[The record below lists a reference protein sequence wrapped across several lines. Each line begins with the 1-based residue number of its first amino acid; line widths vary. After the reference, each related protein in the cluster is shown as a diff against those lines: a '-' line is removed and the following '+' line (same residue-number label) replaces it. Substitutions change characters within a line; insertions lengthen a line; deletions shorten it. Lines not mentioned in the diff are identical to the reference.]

1 MLSNTLTASIDRHMP
16 RFEMAT
22 EFNSSQSR
30 SRSSWSQ
37 PELSPPLVSPNIG
50 ELMDRDPLDSALP
63 TPASAV
69 GPPTMRPTQARTRR
83 ISDRSDETGVSEL
96 DASDSVRPP
105 HSRHMS
111 DNSISDDTSL
121 GGASE
126 GGSVQTGFAGERRPQ
141 SPSTARIQT
150 VHEVDEPNSSSTVRE
165 QGPSELG

>member
-1 MLSNTLTASIDRHMP
+1 ML

-22 EFNSSQSR
+22 EFNSARSR

-37 PELSPPLVSPNIG
+37 PEISPPLVSPNIG
-50 ELMDRDPLDSALP
+50 ELMDRDPQDSALP

-69 GPPTMRPTQARTRR
+69 GPPKMRPTQSRTRR
-83 ISDRSDETGVSEL
+83 ISDRSDETGISEL

-105 HSRHMS
+105 HSRHLS

-126 GGSVQTGFAGERRPQ
+126 GNSVQTGSAGERRPQ
-141 SPSTARIQT
+141 SPGTARIQT
-150 VHEVDEPNSSSTVRE
+150 VHEVDEPNGSSTVRGE
-165 QGPSELG
+165 GPSEVG